1 MQKTIKSA
9 FDDLFMDVTSDVNF
23 QNFLRT
29 LKKIFPLVIDKS
41 WHIVC
46 LRMNLRSLIIV
57 LEHVLG
63 AEYVTPFQ

>member
-29 LKKIFPLVIDKS
+29 LKKKFFL
-41 WHIVC
+41 
-46 LRMNLRSLIIV
+46 
-57 LEHVLG
+57 
-63 AEYVTPFQ
+63 